1 MYKYIFGKDNF
12 MAKTNKNANY
22 VTDKTQ
28 VAQKQAAKAKSS
40 QKTKEIAKQVLL
52 IAAIVIAVAAVIT
65 GFVFWMMGISQVD
78 EREFKAPVPGNFEVT
93 DTVELEFEGYGKVK
107 IELYGKEAP
116 KTVENFLHLVE
127 HGDLAKDLIT
137 ISTTTTNNY
146 ITIAPEHDHSD
157 ENHEHEYIKGE
168 FYSNGVANKISH
180 VAGVLTMNTGS
191 TAYNSSG
198 TDFKILTGDY
208 SADYNGKYAAFGK
221 VTDGGLAI
229 IQDMVKDYREK
240 ASSSSSS
247 SSASESDLVFGDNK
261 LTIKA
266 SDIEKDTIDYTF
278 IPTVSGKYTFKHTAD
293 KKFVS
298 ITLVAGKASDG
309 AKSAEFGTEIT
320 TLKDGVE
327 FELTKGETYTA
338 TLKFHEDAAAGT
350 YLLTIDADI
359 LFVGKNEVEIT
370 EEQIQGNNDISFNF
384 TANMTGIHTFIDKD
398 EDLEELIEIFD
409 GETSLGKNSAY
420 LEEGKTYTVVISAN
434 DDIEAD
440 DYEITVTEP
449 VIVIGDN
456 KLEVPEYT
464 IRDGKAYY
472 YFTADNDAKYLF
484 VNKDLTFKVYDKEG
498 NLLEGGSYVDLKK
511 GETYRV
517 ELIAE
522 LIPELLV
529 GANTVKLEEAN
540 KLADKAIY
548 EKEYTFTANSTGK
561 YTLTATNVTFKIYN
575 GTKEVAKADD
585 GTYSLTAG
593 KTYKVMASCA
603 SVGDYALEISVADPT
618 DTKEVITTKSY
629 TVTVQDPIL
638 AVGSNGMTITE
649 ADITNGEVK
658 YTFVA
663 TTNGPFS
670 FVAKYPLLDKDGK
683 PVKDSNG
690 SNQIV
695 NLTSS
700 LEIYKGETK
709 LNNEYAMLEKG
720 ETYTVVIKTS
730 KLSADTLVTITISK
744 IAPKLVGATKLEKA
758 A

>member
-1 MYKYIFGKDNF
+1 

-22 VTDKTQ
+22 VTEKTQ
-28 VAQKQAAKAKSS
+28 VAQKEAAKIKSS
-40 QKTKEIAKQVLL
+40 QKTKEITKQVL
-52 IAAIVIAVAAVIT
+52 IITAIVLAVAAVVA
-65 GFVFWMMGISQVD
+65 GFVFWMMGVSQVD
-78 EREFKAPVPGNFEVT
+78 EREFKVPVAGNFEVT

-116 KTVENFLHLVE
+116 KTVANFLHLVE

-247 SSASESDLVFGDNK
+247 STSESDLVFGDNK

-266 SDIEKDTIDYTF
+266 TDIEKKTIDYTF

-293 KKFVS
+293 KKFAS
-298 ITLVAGKASDG
+298 ITLVAGKASEG

-327 FELTKGETYTA
+327 FELVKGETYTA
-338 TLKFHEDAAAGT
+338 TLKFHEGATAGT

-359 LFVGKNEVEIT
+359 IFVGKNEVEIT
-370 EEQIQGNNDISFNF
+370 DEQIQNKQNITLSF
-384 TANMTGIHTFIDKD
+384 TANMTGIHTFMDKD
-398 EDLEELIEIFD
+398 EDLEDLIQIFE
-409 GETSLGKNSAY
+409 GEKSLGKNSAY
-420 LEEGKTYTVVISAN
+420 LEEGKTYSVIFVTEGT
-434 DDIEAD
+434 EAD
-440 DYEITVTEP
+440 EYEVTVTEP

-472 YFTADNDAKYLF
+472 YFKADNDAKYLF
-484 VNKDLTFKVYDKEG
+484 VNKDLTFKVYDKDG
-498 NLLEGGSYVDLKK
+498 NELAGGNYVDLKK

-517 ELIAE
+517 EIIAD
-522 LIPELLV
+522 LIPELLL

-540 KLADKAIY
+540 KLADKAVY

-575 GTKEVAKADD
+575 GTKEVAKAED
-585 GTYSLTAG
+585 GTYILTAG

-603 SVGDYALEISVADPT
+603 SVGDYALEISVADTT
-618 DTKEVITTKSY
+618 DTKEVITKKTY

-670 FVAKYPLLDKDGK
+670 FVAKYPLLDKDGN
-683 PVKDSNG
+683 PVKDANG
-690 SNQIV
+690 KNQNVVASKDNFKVLDKDGKELDI
-695 NLTSS
+695 S
-700 LEIYKGETK
+700 
-709 LNNEYAMLEKG
+709 YAMLTKG
-720 ETYTVVIKTS
+720 ETYTVVFKASLIK
-730 KLSADTLVTITISK
+730 ADSVATITISK
-744 IAPKLVGATKLEKA
+744 IAPKLVGATKVENAK
-758 A
+758 

>member
-1 MYKYIFGKDNF
+1 MLNIFTGKN
-12 MAKTNKNANY
+12 TVN
-22 VTDKTQ
+22 VTD
-28 VAQKQAAKAKSS
+28 
-40 QKTKEIAKQVLL
+40 
-52 IAAIVIAVAAVIT
+52 
-65 GFVFWMMGISQVD
+65 
-78 EREFKAPVPGNFEVT
+78 P
-93 DTVELEFEGYGKVK
+93 
-107 IELYGKEAP
+107 
-116 KTVENFLHLVE
+116 
-127 HGDLAKDLIT
+127 
-137 ISTTTTNNY
+137 
-146 ITIAPEHDHSD
+146 
-157 ENHEHEYIKGE
+157 
-168 FYSNGVANKISH
+168 
-180 VAGVLTMNTGS
+180 
-191 TAYNSSG
+191 
-198 TDFKILTGDY
+198 
-208 SADYNGKYAAFGK
+208 
-221 VTDGGLAI
+221 
-229 IQDMVKDYREK
+229 
-240 ASSSSSS
+240 
-247 SSASESDLVFGDNK
+247 
-261 LTIKA
+261 
-266 SDIEKDTIDYTF
+266 
-278 IPTVSGKYTFKHTAD
+278 
-293 KKFVS
+293 
-298 ITLVAGKASDG
+298 
-309 AKSAEFGTEIT
+309 
-320 TLKDGVE
+320 
-327 FELTKGETYTA
+327 
-338 TLKFHEDAAAGT
+338 
-350 YLLTIDADI
+350 
-359 LFVGKNEVEIT
+359 
-370 EEQIQGNNDISFNF
+370 QIQNKENITYYY

-398 EDLEELIEIFD
+398 EDLEDLIEIFD
-409 GETSLGKNSAY
+409 GETSLGKNLAY
-420 LEEGKTYTVVISAN
+420 LEEGKTYTVVILISAN
-434 DDIEAD
+434 DDIESGEH
-440 DYEITVTEP
+440 EITVTEP

-540 KLADKAIY
+540 KLADKALY

-561 YTLTATNVTFKIYN
+561 YTLTATNVTFTIYN

-638 AVGSNGMTITE
+638 AVGANGMTITE
-649 ADITNGEVK
+649 TDITNGEVK
-658 YTFVA
+658 YTLVA

-690 SNQIV
+690 NNQIV

>member
-1 MYKYIFGKDNF
+1 MHKYIFGKDNF

-22 VTDKTQ
+22 VTEKTQ
-28 VAQKQAAKAKSS
+28 VAQKEAAKIKSS
-40 QKTKEIAKQVLL
+40 QKTKEITKQVL
-52 IAAIVIAVAAVIT
+52 IITAIVLAVAAVIT
-65 GFVFWMMGISQVD
+65 GFVFWMMGVSQVD
-78 EREFKAPVPGNFEVT
+78 EREFKVPVAGNFEVT

-116 KTVENFLHLVE
+116 KTVANFLHLVE

-247 SSASESDLVFGDNK
+247 STSESDLVFGDNK

-266 SDIEKDTIDYTF
+266 TDIEKKTIDYTF

-293 KKFVS
+293 KKFAS
-298 ITLVAGKASDG
+298 ITLVAGKASEG

-327 FELTKGETYTA
+327 FELVKGETYTA
-338 TLKFHEDAAAGT
+338 TLKFAEGAAAGT

-359 LFVGKNEVEIT
+359 IFVGKNEVEIT
-370 EEQIQGNNDISFNF
+370 DEQIQNKQNITLSF
-384 TANMTGIHTFIDKD
+384 TANMTGIHTFMDKD
-398 EDLEELIEIFD
+398 EDLEDLIQIFE
-409 GETSLGKNSAY
+409 GEKSLGKNSAY
-420 LEEGKTYTVVISAN
+420 LEEGKTYSVIFVTEGT
-434 DDIEAD
+434 EAD
-440 DYEITVTEP
+440 EYEVTVTEP

-472 YFTADNDAKYLF
+472 YFKADNDAKYLF
-484 VNKDLTFKVYDKEG
+484 VNKDLTFKVYDKDG
-498 NLLEGGSYVDLKK
+498 NELAGGNYVDLKK

-517 ELIAE
+517 EIIAD
-522 LIPELLV
+522 LIPELLL

-540 KLADKAIY
+540 KLADKAVY

-575 GTKEVAKADD
+575 GTKEVAKAED

-603 SVGDYALEISVADPT
+603 SVGDYALEISVADT
-618 DTKEVITTKSY
+618 TETKEVITKKTY

-638 AVGSNGMTITE
+638 AVGANGMTITE

-683 PVKDSNG
+683 PVKDANG
-690 SNQIV
+690 NNQNV
-695 NLTSS
+695 NLTKSF
-700 LEIYKGETK
+700 EIYKGETK
-709 LNNEYAMLEKG
+709 LNSEYAMLEKG
-720 ETYTVVIKTS
+720 ETYTVVIKTES
-730 KLSADTLVTITISK
+730 IKADTLVTITISK
-744 IAPKLVGATKLEKA
+744 IAPKLAGATKVENAK
-758 A
+758 

>member
-1 MYKYIFGKDNF
+1 MHKYIFGKDNF

-22 VTDKTQ
+22 VTEKTQ
-28 VAQKQAAKAKSS
+28 VAQKEAAKVKSS
-40 QKTKEIAKQVLL
+40 QKAKEITKQVL
-52 IAAIVIAVAAVIT
+52 IITAIVLAVAAIIT
-65 GFVFWMMGISQVD
+65 GFVFWMMGVSQVED
-78 EREFKAPVPGNFEVT
+78 REFKVPVAGNFEVT

-116 KTVENFLHLVE
+116 KTVANFLHLVE
-127 HGDLAKDLIT
+127 HGELAKDLIT

-168 FYSNGVANKISH
+168 FYSNGVANQISH

-208 SADYNGKYAAFGK
+208 SSDYNGKYAAFGK

-229 IQDMVKDYREK
+229 IQEMIEDYRAK
-240 ASSSSSS
+240 ASTSSSSSS
-247 SSASESDLVFGDNK
+247 TSESDLVFGDNK

-293 KKFVS
+293 KRFVS
-298 ITLVAGKASDG
+298 ITLVSGTASEG
-309 AKSAEFGTEIT
+309 AKSAEFGTEIA

-327 FELTKGETYTA
+327 YELVKGETYTA

-359 LFVGKNEVEIT
+359 LFTGENTVEIT
-370 EEQIQGNNDISFNF
+370 EEQIQGNNDISYSY
-384 TANMTGIHTFIDKD
+384 TANMTGIHTFMDEE
-398 EDLEELIEIFD
+398 EDLEDLIEIFD
-409 GETSLGKNSAY
+409 GENSLGKNSAY

-434 DDIEAD
+434 DDLESGD
-440 DYEITVTEP
+440 FEITVTEP
-449 VIVIGDN
+449 AIVIGDN

-498 NLLEGGSYVDLKK
+498 NLLEGGNYVDLKK

-517 ELIAE
+517 ELIAD

-529 GANTVKLEEAN
+529 GANTVKLEESN
-540 KLADKAIY
+540 KLTDKAVY
-548 EKEYTFTANSTGK
+548 EKEYTFTAESTGK
-561 YTLTATNVTFKIYN
+561 YTFNIANVTFTIYN
-575 GTKEVAKADD
+575 GTKEVAKAED
-585 GTYSLTAG
+585 GTYSLTSG
-593 KTYKVMASCA
+593 KTYKVMASSA

-649 ADITNGEVK
+649 ADIANGEVK

-670 FVAKYPLLDKDGK
+670 FVAKYPRLDEDGN

-690 SNQIV
+690 INQNV
-695 NLTSS
+695 KLTESF
-700 LEIYKGETK
+700 EIYKGKTK
-709 LNNEYAMLEKG
+709 LNAEYAMLEKG

-730 KLSADTLVTITISK
+730 KIPADTLVTITISK
-744 IAPKLVGATKLEKA
+744 IAPKLVGATKVEKA
-758 A
+758 N

>member
-1 MYKYIFGKDNF
+1 MHKYIFGKDNF

-40 QKTKEIAKQVLL
+40 QKTKEIAKHVLL

-116 KTVENFLHLVE
+116 KTVENLLHLVE

-157 ENHEHEYIKGE
+157 KNHEHEYIKGE

-191 TAYNSSG
+191 TAFNSSG

-229 IQDMVKDYREK
+229 IQEMVKDYREK

-298 ITLVAGKASDG
+298 FTLIAGKASDG
-309 AKSAEFGTEIT
+309 SKSAEFGTEIT
-320 TLKDGVE
+320 TLK
-327 FELTKGETYTA
+327 
-338 TLKFHEDAAAGT
+338 FHEEAKAGT

-398 EDLEELIEIFD
+398 EDLEDLIEIFD

-464 IRDGKAYY
+464 IRAGKAYY

-484 VNKDLTFKVYDKEG
+484 VNKNLKFKVYDKEG

-540 KLADKAIY
+540 KLTDKALY

-561 YTLTATNVTFKIYN
+561 YTFNVTNVTFKIYN
-575 GTKEVAKADD
+575 GTKEVTKAGD

-603 SVGDYALEISVADPT
+603 SVGDYALEISVAAPT
-618 DTKEVITTKSY
+618 DTKEVITKKSY

-638 AVGSNGMTITE
+638 AVGANGMTITE
-649 ADITNGEVK
+649 TDITNGEVK

-700 LEIYKGETK
+700 LEVYKGETK

-744 IAPKLVGATKLEKA
+744 IAPKLVGVTKLEKA